1 MNKYTKPMKMHIQNI
16 QNRITN
22 ETRKKFKPWNE
33 TNKQNQPSNPAKGK
47 KKKLNPSIKD
57 QTIKTH

>member
-1 MNKYTKPMKMHIQNI
+1 MNKYTKSMKMHIQNI

-33 TNKQNQPSNPAKGK
+33 TNKQNQTLKPCKRK
-47 KKKLNPSIKD
+47 KK
-57 QTIKTH
+57 